1 LEDGVRAGRF
11 GRRPEMRLFKV
22 AASVV
27 VLLGGVKLA
36 LSADVKEPEVMPTP
50 VMRSVSPDTVKAGD
64 IATVTGEYLDKS
76 RVADLFLTSSQKDVK
91 VQILEQSATSIK
103 FKVPNNMAAGRYT
116 LSVMLV
122 DIEPKLI
129 EEPVRLTVE

>member
-1 LEDGVRAGRF
+1 
-11 GRRPEMRLFKV
+11 MRLFKV
-22 AASVV
+22 AAMVV

-36 LSADVKEPEVMPTP
+36 LSADVKEPEVLPTP
-50 VMRSVSPDTVKAGD
+50 VMRSVSPETVKAGD

-129 EEPVRLTVE
+129 EEPVRLTIE

>member
-1 LEDGVRAGRF
+1 MRF
-11 GRRPEMRLFKV
+11 FKL
-22 AASVV
+22 AAIVV

-36 LSADVKEPEVMPTP
+36 LSADVKEPEVLPTP
-50 VMRSVSPDTVKAGD
+50 VMRAVTPDTVKAGD

-91 VQILEQSATSIK
+91 AQILEQSATSIK
-103 FKVPNNMAAGRYT
+103 FKVPNNIAAGRYT